1 MSRLFLR
8 PLAKL
13 GSEHVELYWLA
24 GLHEEEN
31 AWFVRAVMRGVESH
45 RYSMISLPIGLAPLL
60 SLGHVFAEGE
70 MLSLP
75 ARGLLGHATV
85 INMYDYEEITSADIP
100 PELYSFGGKGG
111 GVQRLLRYHTAQ
123 GEILIPTIELIRYLF
138 LHNRTLANAVI
149 RPGALNLLFHPEVPG
164 YQRELTLR
172 FTSRIPKSCLSHQFA
187 QEFAWIAL
195 DPDARRAW
203 DSVCLQ
209 SQGKQYVTF
218 TPPPLKKSAWKF
230 RGVQHGNQWLVL
242 ELLHLTGKNHP
253 CDELHYGHP
262 SMKEVIRSAGEGGGK
277 PDPDFDNDDGDTP
290 REHVIYDYELDDG
303 QDGAAA
309 GGQKTIDV
317 YSKQSDFDRNI
328 TVEKLVI
335 KLHRPGS
342 TEAKETVPTTGPRTE
357 RRKTVKVSS
366 GEQNLGAKLPALEFK
381 LLTPATW
388 DCIGDLEALAGTVRY
403 MAHKLPQLC
412 FAMSLCQLKTGRV
425 FSMANRKP
433 RIALVVTI
441 TPPDDPLIVLLDVER
456 TGDVKLSL
464 VALHFHRHSSFD
476 VIEASVKRALDGLVD
491 SSGHWD
497 QEIERELIGVCA
509 CERLPKVLTPR
520 KKANERGQT
529 VLWALKLMRKLG
541 LNMPVNTGH
550 RAGQD

>member
-13 GSEHVELYWLA
+13 GPEYVELYWLA
-24 GLHEEEN
+24 GLYEDKN
-31 AWFVRAVMRGVESH
+31 AWFVRVVMRGVESN
-45 RYSMISLPIGLAPLL
+45 RYSMVSLPIGLSPLL
-60 SLGHVFAEGE
+60 SLGHVFAQGE

-75 ARGLLGHATV
+75 ARGMLGNATV
-85 INMYDYEEITSADIP
+85 MDMSDYEEITSAVIP

-111 GVQRLLRYHTAQ
+111 GIQRLLRYRTEQ
-123 GEILIPTIELIRYLF
+123 GEVLIPAIELIRYLF

-149 RPGALNLLFHPEVPG
+149 RPGALNLLFHPEAPG
-164 YQRELTLR
+164 YQRDLTLR
-172 FTSRIPKSCLSHQFA
+172 FTSRIPKSCLSNQFA

-218 TPPPLKKSAWKF
+218 TPPPLRKSAWKF
-230 RGVQHGNQWLVL
+230 RGVQHGHQWLVL

-262 SMKEVIRSAGEGGGK
+262 SMKEVIRSAGENGGR
-277 PDPDFDNDDGDTP
+277 PDPDSDNDDGETS
-290 REHVIYDYELDDG
+290 REHVVYDYELDDG
-303 QDGAAA
+303 QEGATA
-309 GGQKTIDV
+309 GGQKTTDV
-317 YSKQSDFDRNI
+317 YSKQSDFDRII

-335 KLHRPGS
+335 KLNRPAG
-342 TEAKETVPTTGPRTE
+342 TEATEIVPTTGTRTE

-366 GEQNLGAKLPALEFK
+366 GEQSLSAKLPPLEFK

-388 DCIGDLEALAGTVRY
+388 DCIGDLEALAGTVRH
-403 MAHKLPQLC
+403 MAHRLPRIR

-425 FSMANRKP
+425 FSLANRKP
-433 RIALVVTI
+433 RVGLVVTI
-441 TPPDDPLIVLLDVER
+441 TSPSDPPIVLLDVER
-456 TGDVKLSL
+456 TGDVALSL

-476 VIEASVKRALDGLVD
+476 VVEASVKLALDGLVD

-497 QEIERELIGVCA
+497 HEIERELTGVCA
-509 CERLPKVLTPR
+509 CERLPKMLTPR
-520 KKANERGQT
+520 KKANARGQT
-529 VLWALKLMRKLG
+529 ALWAIKLIRKLRLEFG
-541 LNMPVNTGH
+541 PRDSESG
-550 RAGQD
+550 